1 MSKATLLPLF
11 LPVCWSVW
19 ALIWFIASFRVKK
32 TTRSEDPLSRL
43 SNTAPIWIGA
53 FLLAAPRARL
63 GLLSFRL
70 VPQNLIYYGIGAAL
84 TVIGLAFAV
93 WARYH
98 LGRNWSGV
106 ITVKE
111 DHALIR
117 TGPYAIVR
125 HPIYSGLLLAIIGS
139 ALARGHIGAM
149 LAIAFMLYA
158 VLRRVNIE
166 ERWMSETFGR
176 AYADYKTKTP
186 ALVPFVAYG

>member
-1 MSKATLLPLF
+1 MSEPTLLTLF
-11 LPVCWSVW
+11 LPVCWGSW
-19 ALIWFIASFRVKK
+19 ALIWFVASFRVKK

-53 FLLAAPRARL
+53 FLLVARPSWL
-63 GLLSFRL
+63 GPLSFRL
-70 VPQNLIYYGIGAAL
+70 LPPNLAYYSIGAAL

-98 LGRNWSGV
+98 IGRNWSGV

-111 DHALIR
+111 DHVLIR

-125 HPIYSGLLLAIIGS
+125 HPIYSGLLLAFIGT
-139 ALARGHIGAM
+139 ALARGHIGAL
-149 LAIAFMLYA
+149 LAIGFMLYA
-158 VLRRVNIE
+158 ILRRVHIE
-166 ERWMSETFGR
+166 ERWMGETFGQ
-176 AYADYKTKTP
+176 AYVDYKAKTP

>member
-1 MSKATLLPLF
+1 MRPS
-11 LPVCWSVW
+11 W
-19 ALIWFIASFRVKK
+19 
-32 TTRSEDPLSRL
+32 
-43 SNTAPIWIGA
+43 
-53 FLLAAPRARL
+53 L
-63 GLLSFRL
+63 GPLSFRL
-70 VPQNLIYYGIGAAL
+70 VPQNLAYYGIGAVL
-84 TVIGLAFAV
+84 TIIGLAFAI

-98 LGRNWSGV
+98 IGRNWSGV

-139 ALARGHIGAM
+139 ALARGNIAAM

-158 VLRRVNIE
+158 VLRRVSIE
-166 ERWMSETFGR
+166 ERWMGETFGQ

>member
-186 ALVPFVAYG
+186 ALVPFVA

>member
-1 MSKATLLPLF
+1 MSKVTLLPLF
-11 LPVCWSVW
+11 LPVCWSIW

-53 FLLAAPRARL
+53 FLLAAPPSRL
-63 GLLSFRL
+63 GLLSLRL
-70 VPQNLIYYGIGAAL
+70 VPQNLFYYGIGAVL

-139 ALARGHIGAM
+139 ALARGYIGAM

-176 AYADYKTKTP
+176 AYADYKIKTP
-186 ALVPFVAYG
+186 ALVPFVAQG